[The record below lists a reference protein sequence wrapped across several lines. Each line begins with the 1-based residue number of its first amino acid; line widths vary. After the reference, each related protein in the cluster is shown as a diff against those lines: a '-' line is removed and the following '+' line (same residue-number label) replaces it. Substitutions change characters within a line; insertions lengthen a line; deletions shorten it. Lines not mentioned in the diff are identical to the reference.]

1 MGSTWVVAY
10 ANPNI
15 LDLIEAMGARRL
27 SPRCCAC
34 CRCTPFVKRLR
45 WPKYRGR
52 LDNLFVT
59 AIGLLTILNIA
70 YKLF

>member
-1 MGSTWVVAY
+1 MVAY

-15 LDLIEAMGARRL
+15 LDLIEAMGADYRL
-27 SPRCCAC
+27 AAVPAPMYAIRKAPSLA
-34 CRCTPFVKRLR
+34 
-45 WPKYRGR
+45 KYRGR

>member
-1 MGSTWVVAY
+1 
-10 ANPNI
+10 
-15 LDLIEAMGARRL
+15 
-27 SPRCCAC
+27 
-34 CRCTPFVKRLR
+34 
-45 WPKYRGR
+45 YRGR